1 MKFYNQFRY
10 LTELEEFML
19 SSFPNKL
26 FSFLTEFSILPP
38 FSSADFLAFKRLRT
52 LSFSLKSFLDFPL
65 TMDNFSAQLVEVKAH
80 LVSFCCVVVQVYNNM
95 SKLRFSTNIGNCT
108 CSTVQWLVKGLVFG

>member
-1 MKFYNQFRY
+1 MKFYNQFHY
-10 LTELEEFML
+10 LAELEEFML

-52 LSFSLKSFLDFPL
+52 LSFPLKSFLDFPL
-65 TMDNFSAQLVEVKAH
+65 TMDNFSAQLVEAKVE
-80 LVSFCCVVVQVYNNM
+80 
-95 SKLRFSTNIGNCT
+95 NI
-108 CSTVQWLVKGLVFG
+108 

>member
-1 MKFYNQFRY
+1 MKFYNQFHY

-65 TMDNFSAQLVEVKAH
+65 TMDNFSAQLVEAKAE
-80 LVSFCCVVVQVYNNM
+80 
-95 SKLRFSTNIGNCT
+95 TI
-108 CSTVQWLVKGLVFG
+108 

>member
-1 MKFYNQFRY
+1 MKFFNW
-10 LTELEEFML
+10 LHNPTELEEFML

-38 FSSADFLAFKRLRT
+38 FTSADFLAFKRLRT

-65 TMDNFSAQLVEVKAH
+65 TMDNFSAQLVEAKAE
-80 LVSFCCVVVQVYNNM
+80 
-95 SKLRFSTNIGNCT
+95 TI
-108 CSTVQWLVKGLVFG
+108 